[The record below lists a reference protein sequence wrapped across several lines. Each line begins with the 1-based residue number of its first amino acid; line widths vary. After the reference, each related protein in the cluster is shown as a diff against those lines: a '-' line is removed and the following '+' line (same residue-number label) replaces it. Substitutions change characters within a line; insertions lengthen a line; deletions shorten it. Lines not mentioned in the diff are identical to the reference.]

1 MDAVSGAVLAS
12 LIGLLGGL
20 ALGYAARVGR
30 FCTLGAIEDALY
42 GGSYERLRMWGIA
55 LGLSVLGCSVLSG
68 TGLLIPSEV
77 FLVRDGFSPF
87 AIILGGGLFGYG
99 MALAGNC
106 GYGALARLGTGDLR
120 ALLLVVVMGITAYA
134 TLFGP
139 LAPLRLWLFELPMW
153 RVNEAVT
160 LDQILGAALSIPAW
174 SVGALIGLGL
184 LVFCLRSSVRVRRT
198 GFWGALV
205 GAAIISGWAGTAY
218 LAATSFDVVG
228 VRSHNFSA
236 PLGETLAFAM
246 MSSVRPISFA
256 VGSVCGVVL
265 GSVLGSLR
273 LKQFRWEACEDP
285 RELKRQL
292 LGAVLM
298 GSGAT
303 LALGCSVGQ
312 GLSAFALLTLSA
324 PLATISIAAGA
335 ALGLRV
341 LIMGWRPGHSQNP

>member
-12 LIGLLGGL
+12 LIGLLGGI

-30 FCTLGAIEDALY
+30 FCTLGALEDALY

-55 LGLSVLGCSVLSG
+55 LGISILGCSVLSG

-139 LAPLRLWLFELPMW
+139 LAPLRLWLFEMPIW
-153 RVNEAVT
+153 RVNDAMT
-160 LDQILGAALSIPAW
+160 LDQLLATAFAIPAW
-174 SVGALIGLGL
+174 SVGAMIGLGL
-184 LVFCLRSSVRVRRT
+184 LAFCLRTSARVRRT
-198 GFWGALV
+198 GFWGAVV
-205 GAAIISGWAGTAY
+205 GAGILTGWAGTAY

-273 LKQFRWEACEDP
+273 LKEFRWEACEDP

-298 GSGAT
+298 GGGAT

-324 PLATISIAAGA
+324 PLATLSIAAGA

-341 LIMGWRPGHSQNP
+341 LIMGWRPGRSQNP

>member
-1 MDAVSGAVLAS
+1 MDAIPGAVLATF
-12 LIGLLGGL
+12 IGLLGGI

-42 GGSYERLRMWGIA
+42 GGSYERLRMWGVA
-55 LGLSVLGCSVLSG
+55 LGLSILGCAALSG
-68 TGLLIPSEV
+68 TGVLVPADV
-77 FLVRDGFSPF
+77 FLVRDGFSPL

-120 ALLLVVVMGITAYA
+120 ALVLVVVMGIAAYA

-139 LAPLRLWLFELPMW
+139 LAPVRLWLFGLPIW
-153 RVNEAVT
+153 RVNDAIT
-160 LDQILGAALSIPAW
+160 LDQLLGAALSIPPW
-174 SVGALIGLGL
+174 LIGGGIGL
-184 LVFCLRSSVRVRRT
+184 ALLAASLRSSTRVRRT
-198 GFWGALV
+198 GFWGAVV
-205 GAAIISGWAGTAY
+205 GLAILSGWAGTAY
-218 LAATSFDVVG
+218 LASTSFDVIG

-236 PLGETLAFAM
+236 PLGETLAYAM

-265 GSVLGSLR
+265 GSVVGSLK

-324 PLATISIAAGA
+324 PLATLSMAAGA

-341 LIMGWRPGHSQNP
+341 LIMGWRPGRSQNP